1 MRKETKMYLT
11 VEERTDWI
19 NVEGC
24 GDVRFYPHPELDGI
38 YVSREGLVAMTRVKS
53 EKTYLLNQS
62 KSKVGYIRVGF
73 NIKDEE
79 TDEVKT
85 INKLVH
91 RLVLETFI
99 PTPDEE
105 SDWVVDH
112 IDNNK
117 ENNSLKNLQWLTRT
131 KNLRKRDELGSLNK
145 ITYVYDRVTDTC
157 TEYESRLVA
166 AEAIGIFVSNMV
178 TAMKYD
184 PTIIKGRYYVTPC
197 ELTNEEVY
205 YIFKEYDLKVSRR
218 NANVVKQ
225 VRINK
230 LAV

>member
-19 NVEGC
+19 NVEGYN
-24 GDVRFYPHPELDGI
+24 DIKFYPHPELDGI
-38 YVSREGLVAMTRVKS
+38 YVSREGLVAMTRSKS
-53 EKTYLLNQS
+53 EKTYILNQS
-62 KSKVGYIRVGF
+62 KQNNGYIRVTYSGEN
-73 NIKDEE
+73 NI
-79 TDEVKT
+79 TV
-85 INKLVH
+85 NKLVH

-117 ENNSLKNLQWLTRT
+117 QNNSLKNLQWLTRT
-131 KNLRKRDELGSLNK
+131 KNLTKRDLLGSLNK

-166 AEAIGIFVSNMV
+166 ADAIGVFVSNMV

-205 YIFKEYDLKVSRR
+205 YIFKEYDLKTARR

-230 LAV
+230 LGA